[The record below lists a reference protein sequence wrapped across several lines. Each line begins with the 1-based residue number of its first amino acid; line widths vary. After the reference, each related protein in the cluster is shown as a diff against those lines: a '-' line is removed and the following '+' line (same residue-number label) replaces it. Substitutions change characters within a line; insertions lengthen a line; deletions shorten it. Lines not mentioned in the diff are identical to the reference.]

1 MSRSGQNDKLD
12 FMKTMGVFD
21 AKNHLSELIDSGETV
36 TITKHGKPVATL
48 TPLRQKPA
56 DVAARIRALRLAG
69 GVLATEDE
77 IVELTRSG
85 RR

>member
-1 MSRSGQNDKLD
+1 
-12 FMKTMGVFD
+12 MKTVGVFD
-21 AKNHLSELIDSGETV
+21 AKNRLSELIESGEAV

-48 TPLRQKPA
+48 TPIRGQA
-56 DVAARIRALRLAG
+56 VAAVARIREMRKTNGLTL
-69 GVLATEDE
+69 TNDE

>member
-1 MSRSGQNDKLD
+1 
-12 FMKTMGVFD
+12 MKTVGVFD
-21 AKNHLSELIDSGETV
+21 AKNHLSELIEIGEVV

-48 TPLRQKPA
+48 TPIRQKAA
-56 DVAARIRALRLAG
+56 DVAARIRALRRTG
-69 GVLATEDE
+69 GVLATEPE

>member
-1 MSRSGQNDKLD
+1 
-12 FMKTMGVFD
+12 MKTVGVFD
-21 AKNHLSELIDSGETV
+21 AKNRLSELIESGEAV

-48 TPLRQKPA
+48 KPIRGQA
-56 DVAARIRALRLAG
+56 VDAVARIREMRKTSGLTL
-69 GVLATEDE
+69 TNDE